1 MLNSS
6 CGAINFAML
15 SPAIKRAES
24 DRFFDPAMLID
35 PAFWRSLAPQFH
47 IADPAFYQNV
57 TALDATP
64 DRQRAVRELLRTEG
78 YVQGSADWGV
88 RPDAMA
94 ALVRKFSAANISP
107 VFAFLFDEFWLP
119 FAKLHLV
126 YADILGASYHL
137 LPDFWVWDV
146 NPQRGD
152 AGWKPHRD
160 RGRSALLPDGLPI
173 SLTTWIPLS
182 TATPLNSC
190 MYIVPASRDPTYG
203 TADENE
209 WRFEYPAIRALPGRP
224 GDYFMWNQAVLHWGS
239 MTSPRGLESRV
250 SMAFEFQRTDAA
262 PFNLPLI
269 PPLTILPFED
279 RLQLIAKQVLQYR
292 HMYEVDPAIEQMAL
306 ELIGSGADS

>member
-1 MLNSS
+1 MLNSPR
-6 CGAINFAML
+6 GAINLAMPA
-15 SPAIKRAES
+15 PAIKRADTYRS
-24 DRFFDPAMLID
+24 LDPAILVD
-35 PAFWRSLAPQFH
+35 PAFWQSLAPQFH
-47 IADPAFYQNV
+47 LADPSFYQNIS
-57 TALDATP
+57 ALDITP
-64 DRQRAVRELLRTEG
+64 DRQRAVRELLRSEG
-78 YVQGSADWGV
+78 YVQGNAEWGV

-94 ALVRKFSAANISP
+94 ALVRKLSAANISP

-126 YADILGASYHL
+126 YADILGINYHL

-146 NPQRGD
+146 NPQRGE

-160 RGRSALLPDGLPI
+160 RGRSALLPDGMPI

-182 TATPLNSC
+182 IATPLNGC

-203 TADENE
+203 SPDENE
-209 WRFEYPAIRALPGRP
+209 WRFEYPAIRALPAAP

-239 MTSPRGLESRV
+239 MTSPRAPESRV

-262 PFNLPLI
+262 AFNTPLI
-269 PPLTILPFED
+269 PPLTILPFEL

-306 ELIGSGADS
+306 KLLG